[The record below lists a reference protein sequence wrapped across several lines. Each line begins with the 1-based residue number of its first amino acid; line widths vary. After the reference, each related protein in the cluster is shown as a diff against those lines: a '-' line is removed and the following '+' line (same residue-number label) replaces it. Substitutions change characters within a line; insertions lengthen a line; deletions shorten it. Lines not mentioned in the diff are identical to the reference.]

1 MKFSNSTFDF
11 LKWLCLIVLPA
22 LSTAVSIIFKIWG
35 IPLGDEIAQTITA
48 VAALIG
54 ACLGVSSVNY
64 YKNDSIERPDDE
76 VIDDHKGEIG

>member
-1 MKFSNSTFDF
+1 MRMSNELFDL

-22 LSTAVSIIFKIWG
+22 LSTAVSVIFKIWN
-35 IPLGDEIAQTITA
+35 IPMGDEIAQTITA

-64 YKNDSIERPDDE
+64 YKNDSIERPDDK
-76 VIDDHKGEIG
+76 VIEDHKGEMG